1 MTIRTRL
8 LLAWLGVVALL
19 AFVAILSA
27 NRMNALRDIAFEQRG
42 RHAEAFLDLGRLQ
55 VELAELDR
63 FLRAYV
69 ATGEPAMRDAMRR
82 AIIASGEQAE
92 RIAAAGYEAPTEMTR
107 ASLERLAL
115 ALDTVQL
122 LMERGA
128 IEAAT
133 AHFESSRPLL
143 ERVRESLTPVARAID
158 EHSRADLLDA
168 HRISESGARGTLF
181 AILASLILALAL
193 GLATTSWLIRPI
205 RRLGNAMAAV
215 ASGRLGPEPDLP
227 YRRRDEIGDLARSF
241 RAMAAQLADADRM
254 RAEFLGMASHD
265 LKTPLNVIVGYAEL
279 LEDGFYGEASPEQR
293 EVLGAIREQAF
304 RVTHQVD
311 QLLDASRI
319 EAGGLEIHKQVVDPY
334 RLFEGIERAF
344 RGVAARK
351 AIQLDIDVHPSVPS
365 VIVADADRLRDQV
378 LGNLLTNAFK
388 FTPDGG
394 NVHVRVWTDDHDLCI
409 DVADTGPGI
418 DRDQLSRIFSK
429 FYQVGP
435 DTRGVGLGLAI
446 AKEVIAQHGG
456 RVGVGSE
463 PGRGTTFHVR
473 LPV

>member
-27 NRMNALRDIAFEQRG
+27 NRMDALRDIAFEQRG

-69 ATGEPAMRDAMRR
+69 ATGEPAMRDAMRH
-82 AIIASGEQAE
+82 AVIASGEQAD
-92 RIAAAGYEAPTEMTR
+92 RIAAAGYEAPVETTR

-128 IEAAT
+128 VEAAT
-133 AHFESSRPLL
+133 ARFEASRPLL
-143 ERVRESLTPVARAID
+143 VRARESLTPVARAID

-205 RRLGNAMAAV
+205 RRLGHAMAAV

-241 RAMAAQLADADRM
+241 RAMAAQLADAERM

-265 LKTPLNVIVGYAEL
+265 LKTPLNVIIGYAEL
-279 LEDGFYGEASPEQR
+279 L
-293 EVLGAIREQAF
+293 
-304 RVTHQVD
+304 
-311 QLLDASRI
+311 DASRM
-319 EAGGLEIHKQVVDPY
+319 EAGGLEIHKQVIDPY

>member
-1 MTIRTRL
+1 MSRPALAGPLVAALAVALTACSSLRPERRPEPARAAEGQLAAALEALVDGDFVTAHAD
-8 LLAWLGVVALL
+8 LLAV
-19 AFVAILSA
+19 
-27 NRMNALRDIAFEQRG
+27 
-42 RHAEAFLDLGRLQ
+42 HAAHAHSGLGR
-55 VELAELDR
+55 
-63 FLRAYV
+63 RA
-69 ATGEPAMRDAMRR
+69 A
-82 AIIASGEQAE
+82 
-92 RIAAAGYEAPTEMTR
+92 
-107 ASLERLAL
+107 LAL

-128 IEAAT
+128 VEAAT
-133 AHFESSRPLL
+133 ARFEASRPLL
-143 ERVRESLTPVARAID
+143 VRARESLTPVARAID

-205 RRLGNAMAAV
+205 RRLGHAMAAV

-241 RAMAAQLADADRM
+241 RAMAAQLADAERM

-265 LKTPLNVIVGYAEL
+265 LKTPLNVIIGYAEL
-279 LEDGFYGEASPEQR
+279 L
-293 EVLGAIREQAF
+293 
-304 RVTHQVD
+304 
-311 QLLDASRI
+311 DASRM
-319 EAGGLEIHKQVVDPY
+319 EAGGLEIHKQVIDPY